1 MSKRIPYSENII
13 DIDQE
18 KCTGCGNCVLICGG
32 EVFEV
37 KDKKAVALR
46 MEQCLECGNCEI
58 ACPFNAVQYQVPRGG
73 TGIMY
78 ECG

>member
-1 MSKRIPYSENII
+1 VSKRIPYSENII

-58 ACPFNAVQYQVPRGG
+58 ACPVNAIQFRVPGSG
-73 TGIMY
+73 TGIVY